1 MKIIIYDPQL
11 TQYFKYGMTLKCHL
25 IYIAAKGVKH

>member
-11 TQYFKYGMTLKCHL
+11 TQYFKYGMAVGIEMSFNLHL
-25 IYIAAKGVKH
+25 S

>member
-11 TQYFKYGMTLKCHL
+11 TQYFKYGMALKCHL
-25 IYIAAKGVKH
+25 IYISPKGVKH